1 MLSVVARLKI
11 KDGEMDEALKAVK
24 ELIPKVA
31 TEEGTIFYSL
41 NKDPNNPGLL
51 EQSIDSH
58 LRAGQR
64 SGMRTGCCCTLGCG
78 ACLDRYD
85 RLRTC
90 NFSRDLRESARIAEI
105 LQIKQDY
112 LDVIFLVSKLIK

>member
-41 NKDPNNPGLL
+41 NKDPNNPGLIVVI
-51 EQSIDSH
+51 ERYKD
-58 LRAGQR
+58 RA
-64 SGMRTGCCCTLGCG
+64 
-78 ACLDRYD
+78 A
-85 RLRTC
+85 
-90 NFSRDLRESARIAEI
+90 LREHSSTAHFKDFFAKIGG
-105 LQIKQDY
+105 L
-112 LDVIFLVSKLIK
+112 LDGHPEMTVMEELLSVDEFRR